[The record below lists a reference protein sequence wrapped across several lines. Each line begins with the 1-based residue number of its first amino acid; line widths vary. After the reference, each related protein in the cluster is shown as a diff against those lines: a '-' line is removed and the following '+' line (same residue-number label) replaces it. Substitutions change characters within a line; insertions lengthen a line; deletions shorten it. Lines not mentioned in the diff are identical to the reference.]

1 MPIVGGPIGVL
12 LVAGASVVA
21 LVAWLLR
28 DRRHPGPRLV
38 GDDGIDREE
47 LEEAEREV
55 RELETGRRPE
65 EGSRGTIGG
74 RARPSPGAGELHL
87 LRTFWRTR

>member
-1 MPIVGGPIGVL
+1 VL

-21 LVAWLLR
+21 LVVWLLR
-28 DRRHPGPRLV
+28 DRRYPGPKLV

-55 RELETGRRPE
+55 RELETGPRPDE
-65 EGSRGTIGG
+65 ELEGDDWG
-74 RARPSPGAGELHL
+74 PGVAKPGP
-87 LRTFWRTR
+87 R